1 MYLNVAS
8 KAIIA
13 AGAAL
18 VGLFSILGFGG
29 GFDAIVN
36 MQVLQVRAKNQPELV
51 NQLIIHNFP
60 LIGSTIARKW
70 ERLGSV
76 EAW

>member
-1 MYLNVAS
+1 MYLSVAS
-8 KAIIA
+8 KATIA

-36 MQVLQVRAKNQPELV
+36 MQVLQVR
-51 NQLIIHNFP
+51 
-60 LIGSTIARKW
+60 
-70 ERLGSV
+70 
-76 EAW
+76 